1 MSTESSAGEYS
12 TCQNMNSLDILA
24 ATFFVVA
31 GVWLI
36 IALIYSYFVIIFL
49 RLRARG
55 ELSTIYEEDFGRVYL
70 CGSTRCYI
78 SFGGI
83 FRRYI
88 RHIQPEPSPGE
99 QVIQSVKFMTRA
111 ERREAMEILLDD
123 SVDKGPATV
132 QSKPPTV
139 SPHDVDDDLEAGQEN
154 PTLNNID
161 SNLDTDSCQEP
172 VCSICLGEYESDD
185 PILRSK
191 TCPHEFHKE
200 CVMDWLQRQINTECP
215 CCRSPMVDEED
226 VWATVKKQRKLK
238 KKVSRH
244 EVISKVLRK
253 KDRSGL
259 SEMAREDRYANDSN
273 SSHSGA
279 TVFPDSPSSR
289 DSDATDPSGA
299 SSHCLNHNK
308 EYSVTYFKSPS
319 ITASWFKS

>member
-1 MSTESSAGEYS
+1 
-12 TCQNMNSLDILA
+12 MNSLDILA

-31 GVWLI
+31 GAWLI
-36 IALIYSYFVIIFL
+36 IALVYSYFVIIFL

-55 ELSTIYEEDFGRVYL
+55 ELNSIYEEDFGRVYL
-70 CGSTRCYI
+70 CGSTRFYI

-111 ERREAMEILLDD
+111 ERREAMEILLYD
-123 SVDKGPATV
+123 SVDKGFSRVENKLEQAL
-132 QSKPPTV
+132 PT
-139 SPHDVDDDLEAGQEN
+139 DGDLELGQASSASNDYLDAN
-154 PTLNNID
+154 P
-161 SNLDTDSCQEP
+161 DTTSSQEP

-185 PILRSK
+185 DILRSK

-215 CCRSPMVDEED
+215 CCRSPMVDEQD
-226 VWATVKKQRKLK
+226 VWATVKRQRKFK

-253 KDRSGL
+253 RSDL
-259 SEMAREDRYANDSN
+259 SDTGRNNTSDGNDSN
-273 SSHSGA
+273 SSSES
-279 TVFPDSPSSR
+279 TVPESPPRR
-289 DSDATDPSGA
+289 DLRIESSDASQDLP
-299 SSHCLNHNK
+299 
-308 EYSVTYFKSPS
+308 EP
-319 ITASWFKS
+319 

>member
-1 MSTESSAGEYS
+1 MSTESGEYS
-12 TCQNMNSLDILA
+12 SSQKMNSLDILA

-36 IALIYSYFVIIFL
+36 IALVYSYFVIVFL

-70 CGSTRCYI
+70 CGSTRFYI

-111 ERREAMEILLDD
+111 ERREAMDILLYD
-123 SVDKGPATV
+123 SVDKGPVTAER
-132 QSKPPTV
+132 KPQTV
-139 SPHDVDDDLEAGQEN
+139 SPEDGDVDIEAGQEN
-154 PTLNNID
+154 PKSDHND
-161 SNLDTDSCQEP
+161 SNLDTDSSQEP
-172 VCSICLGEYESDD
+172 VCSICLGEYGSDD
-185 PILRSK
+185 HVLRSK

-259 SEMAREDRYANDSN
+259 SEMARGDDRYANDSN
-273 SSHSGA
+273 SSSNSQA
-279 TVFPDSPSSR
+279 TVPDTPSSR
-289 DSDATDPSGA
+289 DADSRDPNGHQLA
-299 SSHCLNHNK
+299 
-308 EYSVTYFKSPS
+308 EPY
-319 ITASWFKS
+319 

>member
-1 MSTESSAGEYS
+1 
-12 TCQNMNSLDILA
+12 MNSLDILA

-31 GVWLI
+31 GAWLI
-36 IALIYSYFVIIFL
+36 IALVYSYFVIIFL

-55 ELSTIYEEDFGRVYL
+55 ELNSIYEEDFGRVYL
-70 CGSTRCYI
+70 CGSTRFYI

-111 ERREAMEILLDD
+111 ERREAMEILLHD
-123 SVDKGPATV
+123 SVDKGPSLVDNRLEKAL
-132 QSKPPTV
+132 SI
-139 SPHDVDDDLEAGQEN
+139 DDDLETGHANSASDDHVESNPDTICSQE
-154 PTLNNID
+154 L
-161 SNLDTDSCQEP
+161 
-172 VCSICLGEYESDD
+172 VCSICLGEYEPDD
-185 PILRSK
+185 YILRSK

-226 VWATVKKQRKLK
+226 VWATVKKQRKFK

-253 KDRSGL
+253 KERSDL
-259 SEMAREDRYANDSN
+259 SETVRNNTSDGNDSN
-273 SSHSGA
+273 SSSES
-279 TVFPDSPSSR
+279 TVPESPPRR
-289 DSDATDPSGA
+289 DSSMDSNDAGQ
-299 SSHCLNHNK
+299 
-308 EYSVTYFKSPS
+308 
-319 ITASWFKS
+319 